1 VKIKKLVEGV
11 GAVYLT
17 TPVFGQPAAAR
28 AKQLVCV
35 NSGIYDGRKIVAP
48 MLKAIGKH
56 TIDVGDDNAKGEDY
70 RAAWMTSVL
79 IRWI

>member
-1 VKIKKLVEGV
+1 M
-11 GAVYLT
+11 YLT
-17 TPVFGQPAAAR
+17 TTVFGQPAAAR

-35 NSGIYDGRKIVAP
+35 NSGNPDGRKIVAP

-56 TIDVGDDNAKGEDY
+56 TINVGDDNAKGEDY